1 MGKIYF
7 GVVADDFTGASDAA
21 SFLVKA
27 GVPTVLFNG
36 IPDTE
41 PELSEET
48 KAVVIALK
56 TRTMP
61 REHAVAESLAAFRKL
76 KGMGASQLYL
86 KYCSTFDS
94 TSEGNIGPVAD
105 AVMKAWNIPY
115 TVLCPSL
122 PVNGRTVKDGILYVN
137 GVPLAESPMR
147 NHPLTPMRDSRL
159 VNLMEMQSE
168 FPAKVIGSS
177 SMVAAGSVA
186 PGKPCYLIPDYETD
200 EDGER
205 IAAFFGNLSFLTGGS
220 GLIGALGRRY
230 VKLHGTAKEDD
241 NTNAENAA
249 EATADCADAAVM
261 PDECSVSSAL
271 RNDSASTGK
280 ALVLAGSCSAMTLRQ
295 IADYTGRGAASYR
308 LLPDELLDGHQNV
321 ENVFA
326 WIQEQKSGSLIFSSA
341 SPEDLEKSQRLGKER
356 VASKIEATLAGLA
369 RTAAEHGYTRIIV
382 AGGETSGAV
391 TQALGYQAFQIGESV
406 APGVPVMTPLAN
418 PSLRLV
424 LKSGNFGQ
432 EDFFTRALDMTK

>member
-61 REHAVAESLAAFRKL
+61 RERAVVESLAAFRKL

-168 FPAKVIGSS
+168 FPAKVVGSS

-200 EDGER
+200 EDGDR

-230 VKLHGTAKEDD
+230 MKLCGMEQGKCDDVSAVERTGTAE
-241 NTNAENAA
+241 
-249 EATADCADAAVM
+249 M
-261 PDECSVSSAL
+261 PDENSVSSTQPEE
-271 RNDSASTGK
+271 SSVMGK

-295 IADYTGRGAASYR
+295 IADYTGRGAVSHR
-308 LLPDELLDGHQNV
+308 LLPDELLDGRQNV

-326 WIQEQKSGSLIFSSA
+326 WIQEQKSGTLIFSSA
-341 SPEDLEKSQRLGKER
+341 SPEDLEKSQRFGKER
-356 VASKIEATLAGLA
+356 VAAKIEETLAGLA
-369 RTAAEHGYTRIIV
+369 RMAAVHSYTRIIV

>member
-36 IPDTE
+36 TPETE

-48 KAVVIALK
+48 RAVVIALK

-61 REHAVAESLAAFRKL
+61 RERAVAESLNAFRKL
-76 KGMGASQLYL
+76 KKMGARQFYL

-94 TSEGNIGPVAD
+94 TKDGNIGPVAD
-105 AVMKAWNIPY
+105 AIMTAWNIPY

-122 PVNGRTVKDGILYVN
+122 PVNGRTVKNGILYVN

-159 VNLMEMQSE
+159 VNLMEMQSK

-177 SMVAAGSVA
+177 SMIAAGSVA

-200 EDGER
+200 EDGDR

-230 VKLHGTAKEDD
+230 VKLYGTIQESRASSMTQKE
-241 NTNAENAA
+241 
-249 EATADCADAAVM
+249 
-261 PDECSVSSAL
+261 SAP
-271 RNDSASTGK
+271 TGK
-280 ALVLAGSCSAMTLRQ
+280 TLVLAGSCSAMTLRQ
-295 IADYTGRGAASYR
+295 IADYTGQGAASYR
-308 LLPDELLDGHQNV
+308 LLPDELLDGRQNV

-326 WIQEQKSGSLIFSSA
+326 WIQEQESGSLIFSSA
-341 SPEDLEKSQRLGKER
+341 TPEDLEKSQRLGKER
-356 VASKIEATLAGLA
+356 VAAKIEETLAGLA
-369 RTAAEHGYTRIIV
+369 RMAAEHGYTRIIV

-432 EDFFTRALDMTK
+432 EDFFTRALEMTK

>member
-1 MGKIYF
+1 MGKIFF

-36 IPDTE
+36 IPYE
-41 PELSEET
+41 MPELSGEI

-56 TRTMP
+56 TRTMQ
-61 REHAVAESLAAFRKL
+61 RERAVTESLAAFRKL
-76 KGMGASQLYL
+76 KAMGASQLYL

-94 TSEGNIGPVAD
+94 TRKGNIGPVAD

-147 NHPLTPMRDSRL
+147 NHPLTPMRDSSL

-168 FPAKVIGSS
+168 FPAMVIGNS
-177 SMVAAGSVA
+177 SMVAAGSTVA
-186 PGKPCYLIPDYETD
+186 GKPRYLIPDYETD
-200 EDGER
+200 EDGDR

-230 VKLHGTAKEDD
+230 VKLQ
-241 NTNAENAA
+241 ENGKG
-249 EATADCADAAVM
+249 EENLDAANRTGSEADRM
-261 PDECSVSSAL
+261 TSSE
-271 RNDSASTGK
+271 NESASSSRHEKAASKGK

-295 IADYTGRGAASYR
+295 IADYTEHGAPSYR
-308 LLPDELLDGHQNV
+308 LRPDELLDGRQDV
-321 ENVFA
+321 RSVFE
-326 WIQEQKSGSLIFSSA
+326 WISMQESGSLVFSSA

-356 VASKIEATLAGLA
+356 VASKIEDTLAGLA
-369 RTAAEHGYTRIIV
+369 RTAVQHGYTRIIV

-391 TQALGYQAFQIGESV
+391 TQALDYQAFEIGQSV

-432 EDFFTRALDMTK
+432 EDFFARALEMTEK

>member
-36 IPDTE
+36 TPETE

-48 KAVVIALK
+48 RAVVIALK

-61 REHAVAESLAAFRKL
+61 RERAVMESLSAFRKL
-76 KGMGASQLYL
+76 KKMGARQFYL

-94 TSEGNIGPVAD
+94 TKEGNIGPVAD
-105 AVMKAWNIPY
+105 AIMTTWDIPY

-122 PVNGRTVKDGILYVN
+122 PVNGRTVKNGILYVN

-147 NHPLTPMRDSRL
+147 NHPLTPMRDSHL
-159 VNLMEMQSE
+159 ENLMEMQSE

-177 SMVAAGSVA
+177 SMIAAGSIA
-186 PGKPCYLIPDYETD
+186 SGKPCYLIPDYETD
-200 EDGER
+200 EDGDR
-205 IAAFFGNLSFLTGGS
+205 IAAFFGNLCFLTGGS

-230 VKLHGTAKEDD
+230 VKLYGTIQESRASSMPQKE
-241 NTNAENAA
+241 
-249 EATADCADAAVM
+249 
-261 PDECSVSSAL
+261 SAP
-271 RNDSASTGK
+271 AGK
-280 ALVLAGSCSAMTLRQ
+280 TLVLAGSCSAMTLRQ

-308 LLPDELLDGHQNV
+308 LLPDELLDGRQNV

-326 WIQEQKSGSLIFSSA
+326 WIQEQESGSLIFSSA

-356 VASKIEATLAGLA
+356 VAAKIEETLAGLA
-369 RTAAEHGYTRIIV
+369 RMAAEHGYTRIIV

-432 EDFFTRALDMTK
+432 EDFFTRALEMTK

>member
-36 IPDTE
+36 IPDKE

-48 KAVVIALK
+48 RAVVIALK
-56 TRTMP
+56 TRTVP
-61 REHAVAESLAAFRKL
+61 REHAVAESLAAFRRL
-76 KGMGASQLYL
+76 KKMGASQLYL

-147 NHPLTPMRDSRL
+147 NHPLTPMRDSNL

-168 FPAKVIGSS
+168 FPAKVIGNS

-186 PGKPCYLIPDYETD
+186 AGKPCYLIPDYETD
-200 EDGER
+200 EDGDR

-230 VKLHGTAKEDD
+230 MKLCGE
-241 NTNAENAA
+241 NTETCSMNDTKADSQNSGLSAQQKQAA
-249 EATADCADAAVM
+249 G
-261 PDECSVSSAL
+261 
-271 RNDSASTGK
+271 TGK

-308 LLPDELLDGHQNV
+308 LLPDALLDGSQNAD
-321 ENVFA
+321 NVFA
-326 WIQEQKSGSLIFSSA
+326 WVQEQESGSLIFSSA

-356 VASKIEATLAGLA
+356 VAAKIEWTLAGLA
-369 RTAAEHGYTRIIV
+369 RLAAEHGYTRIIV

-391 TQALGYQAFQIGESV
+391 TRPWL
-406 APGVPVMTPLAN
+406 
-418 PSLRLV
+418 
-424 LKSGNFGQ
+424 SGIS
-432 EDFFTRALDMTK
+432 D

>member
-36 IPDTE
+36 IPDAE
-41 PELSEET
+41 PEFSEET
-48 KAVVIALK
+48 RAVVIALK

-76 KGMGASQLYL
+76 KRMVASQLYL

-122 PVNGRTVKDGILYVN
+122 PVNGRTVKNGILYVN

-159 VNLMEMQSE
+159 VNLIEMQSE
-168 FPAKVIGSS
+168 FSAKVIGSS

-186 PGKPCYLIPDYETD
+186 AGKPCYLIPDYETD
-200 EDGER
+200 EDGDR

-230 VKLHGTAKEDD
+230 VKLYGTIQ
-241 NTNAENAA
+241 
-249 EATADCADAAVM
+249 
-261 PDECSVSSAL
+261 ECSRSSVP
-271 RNDSASTGK
+271 RKDSASTGK

-295 IADYTGRGAASYR
+295 IADYTGRGAVSYR
-308 LLPDELLDGHQNV
+308 LLPDELLDGRQNV
-321 ENVFA
+321 EKVFA
-326 WIQEQKSGSLIFSSA
+326 WIQEQESGSLIFSSA
-341 SPEDLEKSQRLGKER
+341 SPEDLEKSQKLGKER
-356 VASKIEATLAGLA
+356 VAAKIEETLAGLA
-369 RTAAEHGYTRIIV
+369 RMAAEHGYTRIIV

-432 EDFFTRALDMTK
+432 EDFFTRALEMTGKENIPC

>member
-36 IPDTE
+36 IPDKE

-48 KAVVIALK
+48 RAVVIALK
-56 TRTMP
+56 TRTVP
-61 REHAVAESLAAFRKL
+61 REHAVAESLAAFRRL
-76 KGMGASQLYL
+76 KKMGASQLYL

-147 NHPLTPMRDSRL
+147 NHPLTPMRDSNL

-168 FPAKVIGSS
+168 FPAKVIGNS

-186 PGKPCYLIPDYETD
+186 AGKPCYLIPDYETD
-200 EDGER
+200 EDGDR

-230 VKLHGTAKEDD
+230 VKLCGE
-241 NTNAENAA
+241 NTETCSMNDTKADSQNSGLSAQQEQAA
-249 EATADCADAAVM
+249 G
-261 PDECSVSSAL
+261 
-271 RNDSASTGK
+271 TGK

-308 LLPDELLDGHQNV
+308 LLPDALLDGSQNA

-326 WIQEQKSGSLIFSSA
+326 WVQEQESGSLIFSSA

-356 VASKIEATLAGLA
+356 VAAKIEGTLAGLA
-369 RTAAEHGYTRIIV
+369 RLAAEHGYTRIIV

-391 TQALGYQAFQIGESV
+391 TQALGYQAFQIGQSV
-406 APGVPVMTPLAN
+406 APGVPVMIPLDN

-432 EDFFTRALDMTK
+432 EDFFARALEMTK

>member
-36 IPDTE
+36 IPDKE

-48 KAVVIALK
+48 RAVVIALK
-56 TRTMP
+56 TRTVP
-61 REHAVAESLAAFRKL
+61 REHAVAESLAAFRIL
-76 KGMGASQLYL
+76 KKMGASQLYL

-147 NHPLTPMRDSRL
+147 NHPLTPMRDSNL

-168 FPAKVIGSS
+168 FPAKVIGNS

-186 PGKPCYLIPDYETD
+186 AGKPCYLIPDYETD
-200 EDGER
+200 EDGDR

-230 VKLHGTAKEDD
+230 VKLCGE
-241 NTNAENAA
+241 NTETCSMNDTKADSQNSGLSAQQEQAA
-249 EATADCADAAVM
+249 G
-261 PDECSVSSAL
+261 
-271 RNDSASTGK
+271 TGK

-308 LLPDELLDGHQNV
+308 LLPDALLDGSQNA

-326 WIQEQKSGSLIFSSA
+326 WVQEQESGSLIFSSA

-356 VASKIEATLAGLA
+356 VAAKIEGTLAGLA
-369 RTAAEHGYTRIIV
+369 RLAAEHGYTRIIV

-391 TQALGYQAFQIGESV
+391 TQALGYQAFQIGQSV
-406 APGVPVMTPLAN
+406 APGVPVMIPLDN

-432 EDFFTRALDMTK
+432 EDFFARALEMTK